1 MKRRDER
8 IVLIVIYVDELI
20 DIAANDANID
30 EVKLLLKHKFEIK
43 DLGELCYFMGIE
55 VIRFQ
60 VGDIAIAKSVWVG
73 YTAQIWDDRL

>member
-60 VGDIAIAKSVWVG
+60 VGYSYCKVSMGWIYCPNMG
-73 YTAQIWDDRL
+73 